1 MVDIF
6 SKYAAILYSFIKAPL
21 TKHKGSGSG
30 NVLIIEG
37 GHIGDVIMD
46 ASALI
51 YLAEHYVKAGKNVY
65 FLCSPPLWDMLKRIS
80 NMNGVQYVGN
90 DYSYDSRHQ
99 HYDSFWK
106 SFAQLKEKNYELIIS
121 IQNAD
126 LRIHCMVACLTASEK
141 WGVITQSNSHGI
153 RGCVKSLLLKCYT
166 NIVWGDRRKFQLRR
180 MEQLVRELQIGDYHA
195 QNVFIPPQQDA
206 LTKSKSYIA
215 IAVDSAVASRRWPA
229 QNFVLLISRLL
240 ADCSDDIYLIGS
252 GMDCDLQDRITKT
265 FGQEHHRIKNLVGKT
280 SIEEWIEIIRGS
292 QFLIGVDS
300 GSIHVAAAVGTVAFC
315 LVGVWSS
322 HRFMPYDVDVIAPGT
337 ILPVCIYRRDVDV
350 EKMPCYNCI
359 SRGRF
364 GQGNAECYKLC
375 KSGQPCLCLSKITP
389 DDVMA
394 VIEQR
399 FPMLID

>member
-121 IQNAD
+121 IQNTD

-180 MEQLVRELQIGDYHA
+180 MEQLVRELQIG
-195 QNVFIPPQQDA
+195 
-206 LTKSKSYIA
+206 LSCSKCFY
-215 IAVDSAVASRRWPA
+215 SAAAR
-229 QNFVLLISRLL
+229 
-240 ADCSDDIYLIGS
+240 CSN
-252 GMDCDLQDRITKT
+252 Q
-265 FGQEHHRIKNLVGKT
+265 
-280 SIEEWIEIIRGS
+280 IEII
-292 QFLIGVDS
+292 
-300 GSIHVAAAVGTVAFC
+300 
-315 LVGVWSS
+315 
-322 HRFMPYDVDVIAPGT
+322 Y
-337 ILPVCIYRRDVDV
+337 
-350 EKMPCYNCI
+350 CYC
-359 SRGRF
+359 GRF
-364 GQGNAECYKLC
+364 GCCKQALACAELC
-375 KSGQPCLCLSKITP
+375 FVNFS
-389 DDVMA
+389 
-394 VIEQR
+394 VIS
-399 FPMLID
+399 